1 MNSQISLDDK
11 ESLFVDLLYLDF
23 DETCSHNVMPAPI
36 IVLFTGV
43 WGVVVRCWFQGASI
57 LENVYFYSQRKV
69 SEELTKSISDENKL
83 SFEVVMLSRNYTFS

>member
-1 MNSQISLDDK
+1 MLAQCDAS
-11 ESLFVDLLYLDF
+11 
-23 DETCSHNVMPAPI
+23 SHYRFIYGSVRS
-36 IVLFTGV
+36 G
-43 WGVVVRCWFQGASI
+43 VRCWFQGASI

>member
-1 MNSQISLDDK
+1 
-11 ESLFVDLLYLDF
+11 
-23 DETCSHNVMPAPI
+23 
-36 IVLFTGV
+36 
-43 WGVVVRCWFQGASI
+43 VVVRCWFQGASI